1 MATTLKHIDSI
12 PYFGKDNL
20 LEIAPNINFS
30 EMIFELLSTKKPNEA
45 ELKIFETI
53 LNLSIDH
60 GEETPSAIKT
70 IEAAKEGKT
79 ISESVS
85 AGILQINDTHG
96 GAIEPAMELFYKI
109 KKEKLDIKKVIYD
122 YLDNDRRMPG
132 FGHRIYDIDPRAQ
145 LLFKLARQQKI
156 SEEFIE
162 IAEILEKTLKS
173 AKGKPIPV
181 NIDGAI
187 ASILCTFGW
196 NSNLGKAVF
205 IIARTPGLCGQFLNN
220 SK

>member
-1 MATTLKHIDSI
+1 MAITIKHIDGI
-12 PYFGKDNL
+12 PYFGKENL

-30 EMIFELLSTKKPNEA
+30 EMIFELLSTKRPNEA
-45 ELKIFETI
+45 ESKIFETI

-70 IEAAKEGKT
+70 IGAAKGGKT

-85 AGILQINDTHG
+85 AGILQINDMHG
-96 GAIEPAMELFYKI
+96 GAIEPAMNLFYKI
-109 KKEKLDIKKVIYD
+109 KNEKLDIKKVVDD

-145 LLFKLARQQKI
+145 LIFKLARQQNI
-156 SEEFIE
+156 SDEFIE
-162 IAEILEKTLKS
+162 IAQSLEKSLKS

-196 NSNLGKAVF
+196 NSNLGNAVF
-205 IIARTPGLCGQFLNN
+205 IIARIPGLCGQFLNN